1 MGTFFADVFPN
12 PNLVRSMR
20 CSLQIDTGIGI
31 FQIVFFAAI
40 PGYGKSIW
48 KWATLRRKELTSANL
63 NS

>member
-1 MGTFFADVFPN
+1 MGTFFADVLPN

-40 PGYGKSIW
+40 PGYGESIW
-48 KWATLRRKELTSANL
+48 KWAMLRQKELTSANL